1 MHIFVI
7 SCLVAVI
14 VSFFCSLAEAVLL
27 SLNPVR
33 METLKREGKGYAGLW
48 LNMRKNMGRPIAA
61 ILILNTV
68 AHTGGATVA
77 GGAFAELYGEEWIW
91 LFSALFTI
99 VILFG
104 TEILPKVLGVSY
116 NEKLVPLIAPA
127 LNMAI
132 FLMRP
137 FIWISEAFSN
147 LFIRKKGRT
156 AGVTIDDI
164 RTIAQ
169 MAKTENLIE
178 TRQESIIVNVARLKN
193 ITMRSIMIPAEAISM
208 ILVDLSLSEAL
219 VRAHLDMHTRFPV
232 CTQDD
237 NPQSITGY
245 VNFKDI
251 IYTLHI
257 NPADPGLKTIIRPI
271 KSFDVG
277 MNVLTVMEEMIQEG
291 LHIGIVKEGNGVISG
306 MVTLEDILEQIVGQI
321 LDEYDKLPTYIHP
334 YGHGWIMGG
343 GVSLDRIAQVTGI
356 NIKRQKEPAPLLNT
370 LAQWCRFV
378 RTGDLRGAETF
389 DEGGLT
395 VTPRKFR
402 RKEVLEA
409 FIAVSD
415 KKLH

>member
-1 MHIFVI
+1 
-7 SCLVAVI
+7 
-14 VSFFCSLAEAVLL
+14 
-27 SLNPVR
+27 

-77 GGAFAELYGEEWIW
+77 GGAFAKLYGEEWIW
-91 LFSALFTI
+91 LFSVLFTI
-99 VILFG
+99 VILLG
-104 TEILPKVLGVSY
+104 TEIVPKVIGVNY
-116 NEKLVPLIAPA
+116 NEKLAPLIAPA
-127 LNMAI
+127 LNIAV

-137 FIWISEAFSN
+137 FIKITEAFSGF
-147 LFIRKKGRT
+147 FIRKKGKT
-156 AGVTIDDI
+156 TGVTIEDI

-178 TRQESIIVNVARLKN
+178 TKQESIIVNVSRLKTT
-193 ITMRSIMIPAEAISM
+193 TMRSIMIPAESISM
-208 ILVDLSLSEAL
+208 IPIDMSLAEAL

-232 CTQDD
+232 CSQDD

-245 VNFKDI
+245 VNLKDI

-257 NPADPGLKTIIRPI
+257 NPADPSLKAIVRPI
-271 KSFDVG
+271 KSFDVDIKI
-277 MNVLTVMEEMIQEG
+277 LAAMEEMIQEG
-291 LHIGIVKEGNGVISG
+291 LHIGVVKEGNGGILG
-306 MVTLEDILEQIVGQI
+306 MVTLEDILEQVVGQI

-343 GVSLDRIAQVTGI
+343 GVSLDKVAQVTGI
-356 NIKRQKEPAPLLNT
+356 DINIRRKKEPSLLLKT
-370 LAQWCRFV
+370 LAQWCRYV
-378 RTGDLRGAETF
+378 RKGGVKGAEAF
-389 DEGGLT
+389 EESGLT

-409 FIAVSD
+409 FVAVSG
-415 KKLH
+415 KK

>member
-1 MHIFVI
+1 MYIFII
-7 SCLVAVI
+7 SCSVAVI
-14 VSFFCSLAEAVLL
+14 VSFFCSLAEAVFL

-48 LNMRKNMGRPIAA
+48 LSMRKNMGRPIAA

-77 GGAFAELYGEEWIW
+77 GGAFAETYGEEWIW
-91 LFSALFTI
+91 LFSILFTI
-99 VILFG
+99 VILLG

-116 NEKLVPLIAPA
+116 NEKLVPFIAPV
-127 LNMAI
+127 LKIAI
-132 FLMRP
+132 IFMGP
-137 FIWISEAFSN
+137 FIWVSEAFSN
-147 LFIRKKGRT
+147 LFIRKKGQA
-156 AGVTIDDI
+156 AGVTIEDI

-169 MAKTENLIE
+169 MAKTENLIG

-193 ITMRSIMIPAEAISM
+193 ITMGSIMIPAEAISM
-208 ILVDLSLSEAL
+208 IPVGLSLTEAL

-232 CTQDD
+232 CSQDD
-237 NPQSITGY
+237 NAQSITGY
-245 VNFKDI
+245 VNLKDI

-257 NPADPGLKTIIRPI
+257 NPADPGLKAIVRPI
-271 KSFDVG
+271 KSFDVD
-277 MNVLTVMEEMIQEG
+277 MNVLTVMEEMMQEG
-291 LHIGIVKEGNGVISG
+291 LHIGVVKEGDGVISG
-306 MVTLEDILEQIVGQI
+306 MVTLEDILEQVVGQI

-334 YGHGWIMGG
+334 YGPGWIMGG
-343 GVSLDRIAQVTGI
+343 GVSLDKIAQVTGI

-370 LAQWCRFV
+370 LAQWCRYV
-378 RTGDLRGAETF
+378 RTGGLRGAETF

-402 RKEVLEA
+402 RKQVLEA
-409 FIAVSD
+409 FVAVSD